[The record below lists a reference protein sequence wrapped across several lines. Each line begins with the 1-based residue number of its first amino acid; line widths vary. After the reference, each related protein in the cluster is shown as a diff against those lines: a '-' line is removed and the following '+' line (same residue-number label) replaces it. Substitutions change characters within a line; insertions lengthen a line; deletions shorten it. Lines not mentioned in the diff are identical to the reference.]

1 MASAPVEIPD
11 TEHELVIER
20 VAAIDV
26 AKAAGK
32 VCAAWQDAPP
42 VQPGV
47 GMRDVTICVIFRARG
62 VRMSAN
68 R

>member
-26 AKAAGK
+26 AKVAGK

-47 GMRDVTICVIFRARG
+47 GCATSRSV
-62 VRMSAN
+62 
-68 R
+68 